1 MADWVVP
8 SIISL
13 LNCSPNLEALTI
25 YFEGV
30 ISTPKIIAFVRHC
43 FFYLFTFIISLIYE
57 LKIKAFQSTTGLT
70 SNYYNIVKVGV
81 LYFLYCL
88 ELKVKDNVEGPYS
101 CVVPTQLLFRNMEL
115 G

>member
-1 MADWVVP
+1 MLDTVS
-8 SIISL
+8 SI
-13 LNCSPNLEALTI
+13 
-25 YFEGV
+25 Y
-30 ISTPKIIAFVRHC
+30 
-43 FFYLFTFIISLIYE
+43 FTFIISLIYE

-101 CVVPTQLLFRNMEL
+101 CVVPTQLLVRNMEL
-115 G
+115 GWCFADWEF